1 MSHTLG
7 PVTNRAR
14 RALLDPLHRW
24 AIAAASPVIVP
35 VGRTGGQTG
44 AADVED
50 IRAVTAMYR
59 DIDTRHGGAISREAV
74 VTQLNDAVSL
84 LDTCTYAEATGHALL
99 SAVADLGS
107 VAGWMSFDAGHHSS
121 AQELF
126 ITSLHAATEADDK
139 ALGAH
144 ILQCV
149 ARQMSH
155 LEQYEDA
162 LALVD
167 LLQYGARRQPAVAPP
182 AAVSRGHP
190 RAPRSAAAGQDSGQ
204 SPLLEVNE
212 VIHQLAPPVDL
223 VDQDNPDKVVAPLTT
238 LSPKL
243 GGL

>member
-149 ARQMSH
+149 ARRARPDRPAPVRCAPTTGRRPACCCFAWTST
-155 LEQYEDA
+155 
-162 LALVD
+162 
-167 LLQYGARRQPAVAPP
+167 GAAI
-182 AAVSRGHP
+182 RGCWSGQ
-190 RAPRSAAAGQDSGQ
+190 RTIAAARSERSHSPARPTGRPGRPGQ
-204 SPLLEVNE
+204 
-212 VIHQLAPPVDL
+212 
-223 VDQDNPDKVVAPLTT
+223 PDKVVAPLTT